1 MKITIKTFWYEM
13 QGVRYSFA
21 TLPEALRSLCS
32 EPVLSSE
39 ENCVRVLSFDI
50 PVGHIIET

>member
-21 TLPEALRSLCS
+21 TLPEALRSLRS

-50 PVGHIIET
+50 SVGHIIET